1 MNFAGVTAP
10 AKGSFPV
17 QASYL
22 AGRYGMDAIWLA
34 ACAAVG
40 WGVADYFGGASRGRT
55 SVLVVVAVSEGL
67 GLCLLIPVLIARGGP
82 LPASPR
88 LLLAA
93 LAGAAVTL
101 ELSLI
106 YLALS
111 RGEGFITASVGALG
125 AAAAATAGLIGGDT
139 LDGPVAAGMACALVG
154 GGVTAWTP
162 GGRSRGGGR
171 LRSAAL
177 CAGAASAVAVMLISF
192 RAAGRLD
199 PYWATAVEHASTAL
213 CAVLIACAASRR
225 SRRRPQSGPRRRRL
239 PEVTQVPG
247 LALVAFAGVAGDLA
261 YAGASQHGALSVVSA
276 VSSLYPVTTI
286 ALGVAIQRQRPN
298 RIQVTG
304 IILAL
309 VGAAVLGSATG

>member
-1 MNFAGVTAP
+1 ME
-10 AKGSFPV
+10 
-17 QASYL
+17 
-22 AGRYGMDAIWLA
+22 AIWLA

-40 WGVADYFGGASRGRT
+40 WGAADYFGGASRGRT

-82 LPASPR
+82 PPASPR

-93 LAGAAVTL
+93 LAGAAVTV

-139 LDGPVAAGMACALVG
+139 LDLPVAAGMACALVG

-162 GGRSRGGGR
+162 GGGVRGGGR

-177 CAGAASAVAVMLISF
+177 CAGAAAAVAVMLISF
-192 RAAGRLD
+192 RGAGRLD

-213 CAVLIACAASRR
+213 CAVLIACVASRR
-225 SRRRPQSGPRRRRL
+225 SRRRSRTRPQSGSLTRPQSGPRRRLL

-286 ALGVAIQRQRPN
+286 ALGVALQRQRPN
-298 RIQVTG
+298 RMQVAG

-309 VGAAVLGSATG
+309 LGAAVLGTATG

>member
-1 MNFAGVTAP
+1 ME
-10 AKGSFPV
+10 
-17 QASYL
+17 
-22 AGRYGMDAIWLA
+22 AIWLA

-40 WGVADYFGGASRGRT
+40 WGAADYFGGASRGRT

-82 LPASPR
+82 PPASPR

-93 LAGAAVTL
+93 LAGAAVTV

-139 LDGPVAAGMACALVG
+139 LDLPVAAGMACALVG

-162 GGRSRGGGR
+162 GGGVGGGGR

-192 RAAGRLD
+192 RGAGRLD

-213 CAVLIACAASRR
+213 CAVLIACVASRR
-225 SRRRPQSGPRRRRL
+225 SRTGPRTRPQSGSRTRPQSGSRTGLL

-286 ALGVAIQRQRPN
+286 ALGVALQRQRPN
-298 RIQVTG
+298 RMQVAG

-309 VGAAVLGSATG
+309 LGAAVLGAATG

>member
-1 MNFAGVTAP
+1 ME
-10 AKGSFPV
+10 
-17 QASYL
+17 
-22 AGRYGMDAIWLA
+22 AIWLA
-34 ACAAVG
+34 AGAAVG
-40 WGVADYFGGASRGRT
+40 WGAADYFGGASRGRT

-93 LAGAAVTL
+93 LAGAAVTV

-139 LDGPVAAGMACALVG
+139 LDGAVAAGMACALVG

-162 GGRSRGGGR
+162 GGGGRGGGR
-171 LRSAAL
+171 RRSAAL
-177 CAGAASAVAVMLISF
+177 CAGAAAAVAVMLISF

-199 PYWATAVEHASTAL
+199 PYWATAVEHASTGL
-213 CAVLIACAASRR
+213 CAVLIACAASRG
-225 SRRRPQSGPRRRRL
+225 SRRWRADLRQPDRRRL
-239 PEVTQVPG
+239 PEVTQLPG

-261 YAGASQHGALSVVSA
+261 YAVASQHGALSVVSA

-298 RIQVTG
+298 RIQLAG
-304 IILAL
+304 IFLAL
-309 VGAAVLGSATG
+309 LGAAVLGSATG

>member
-1 MNFAGVTAP
+1 
-10 AKGSFPV
+10 
-17 QASYL
+17 
-22 AGRYGMDAIWLA
+22 MDAIWLA
-34 ACAAVG
+34 AFAAVG
-40 WGVADYFGGASRGRT
+40 WGAADYFGGASRGRT
-55 SVLVVVAVSEGL
+55 PVLVIVAVSEGL
-67 GLCLLIPVLIARGGP
+67 GLCLLIPVLIARGVP

-93 LAGAAVTL
+93 VAGAAVTV
-101 ELSLI
+101 ELGLI

-125 AAAAATAGLIGGDT
+125 AAAAATAGLIGGDALNVT
-139 LDGPVAAGMACALVG
+139 VAAGLACALVG

-162 GGRSRGGGR
+162 DSRSRGRGL

-177 CAGAASAVAVMLISF
+177 CAGAAAGVATMFISF

-213 CAVLIACAASRR
+213 CAVLIELAASRR
-225 SRRRPQSGPRRRRL
+225 PWRQPRPQPRDERPPRRQPRRPPRRERL
-239 PEVTQVPG
+239 PRATQIPG
-247 LALVAFAGVAGDLA
+247 LAVVAFAGVAGDLA

-286 ALGVAIQRQRPN
+286 ALGMAIQRQQPN
-298 RIQVTG
+298 RIQVAG

>member
-1 MNFAGVTAP
+1 ME
-10 AKGSFPV
+10 
-17 QASYL
+17 
-22 AGRYGMDAIWLA
+22 AIWLA

-40 WGVADYFGGASRGRT
+40 WGAADYFGGASRGRT

-93 LAGAAVTL
+93 LAGAAVTV

-139 LDGPVAAGMACALVG
+139 LDLPVAAGMACALVG

-162 GGRSRGGGR
+162 GGRVQGGGR

-192 RAAGRLD
+192 RGAGRLD

-213 CAVLIACAASRR
+213 CAVLVACVASRR
-225 SRRRPQSGPRRRRL
+225 SRRRSRTRPQSRPRTRPQSGPRTRLL

-298 RIQVTG
+298 RMQVAG

-309 VGAAVLGSATG
+309 LGAAVLGSATG

>member
-1 MNFAGVTAP
+1 V
-10 AKGSFPV
+10 
-17 QASYL
+17 
-22 AGRYGMDAIWLA
+22 DAIWLA
-34 ACAAVG
+34 ACAAVA
-40 WGVADYFGGASRGRT
+40 WGAADYFGGASRGRT
-55 SVLVVVAVSEGL
+55 PVLVVVAVSESL
-67 GLCLLIPVLIARGGP
+67 GLCLLIPVLIARGVP

-88 LLLAA
+88 LFLAA
-93 LAGAAVTL
+93 LAGAAVTV
-101 ELSLI
+101 ELGLI

-139 LDGPVAAGMACALVG
+139 LDGPVAAGLACALVG

-162 GGRSRGGGR
+162 GGRTRGSGP

-177 CAGAASAVAVMLISF
+177 CVGAAAGVATMLISF

-213 CAVLIACAASRR
+213 CAVLVQLVASRR
-225 SRRRPQSGPRRRRL
+225 RGASSRPRHPRL
-239 PEVTQVPG
+239 PQVTQIPG

-286 ALGVAIQRQRPN
+286 ALGVAIQRQRAN
-298 RIQVTG
+298 RIQVAG

-309 VGAAVLGSATG
+309 LGAAVLGSATR

>member
-1 MNFAGVTAP
+1 
-10 AKGSFPV
+10 
-17 QASYL
+17 
-22 AGRYGMDAIWLA
+22 
-34 ACAAVG
+34 
-40 WGVADYFGGASRGRT
+40 
-55 SVLVVVAVSEGL
+55 VLVVVAVSEGL

-93 LAGAAVTL
+93 LAGAAVTV

-139 LDGPVAAGMACALVG
+139 LDGAVAAGMACALVG

-162 GGRSRGGGR
+162 GGGGRGGGR
-171 LRSAAL
+171 RRSAAL
-177 CAGAASAVAVMLISF
+177 CAGAAAAVAVMLISF

-199 PYWATAVEHASTAL
+199 PYWATAVEHASTGL
-213 CAVLIACAASRR
+213 CAVLIACAASRG
-225 SRRRPQSGPRRRRL
+225 SRRWRADLRQPDRRRL
-239 PEVTQVPG
+239 PEVTQLPG

-261 YAGASQHGALSVVSA
+261 YAVASQHGALSVVSA

-298 RIQVTG
+298 RIQLVG
-304 IILAL
+304 IFLAL
-309 VGAAVLGSATG
+309 LGAAVLGSATG

>member
-1 MNFAGVTAP
+1 
-10 AKGSFPV
+10 
-17 QASYL
+17 
-22 AGRYGMDAIWLA
+22 
-34 ACAAVG
+34 
-40 WGVADYFGGASRGRT
+40 
-55 SVLVVVAVSEGL
+55 VSEGL

-93 LAGAAVTL
+93 LAGAAVTV

-139 LDGPVAAGMACALVG
+139 LDLPVAAGMACALVG

-162 GGRSRGGGR
+162 GGGVRGGGR

-192 RAAGRLD
+192 RGAGRLD

-213 CAVLIACAASRR
+213 CAVLIACVASRR
-225 SRRRPQSGPRRRRL
+225 SSRRSRTRPHSGPRTRPQSGPRRRLL

-298 RIQVTG
+298 RMQVAG

-309 VGAAVLGSATG
+309 LGAAVLGAATG

>member
-1 MNFAGVTAP
+1 ME
-10 AKGSFPV
+10 
-17 QASYL
+17 
-22 AGRYGMDAIWLA
+22 AIWLA

-40 WGVADYFGGASRGRT
+40 WGAADYFGGASRGRT

-93 LAGAAVTL
+93 LAGAAVTV

-139 LDGPVAAGMACALVG
+139 LDLPVAAGMACALVG

-162 GGRSRGGGR
+162 GGRVRGGGR

-177 CAGAASAVAVMLISF
+177 CAGAAAAVAVMLISF
-192 RAAGRLD
+192 RGAGQLD

-213 CAVLIACAASRR
+213 CAVLIACVASRR
-225 SRRRPQSGPRRRRL
+225 PGTRSESGSRTRPQSGSRIRPPSGSRTRLL
-239 PEVTQVPG
+239 PEMTQVPG

-286 ALGVAIQRQRPN
+286 ALGVALQRQRPN
-298 RIQVTG
+298 RIQVAG
-304 IILAL
+304 IVLAL
-309 VGAAVLGSATG
+309 LGAAVLGTATG

>member
-1 MNFAGVTAP
+1 
-10 AKGSFPV
+10 
-17 QASYL
+17 
-22 AGRYGMDAIWLA
+22 MDAIWLA

-40 WGVADYFGGASRGRT
+40 WGAADYFGGASRGRT
-55 SVLVVVAVSEGL
+55 SVLVIVAVSESL
-67 GLCLLIPVLIARGGP
+67 GLCLLIPVLIARGVP

-93 LAGAAVTL
+93 VAGAAVTI

-139 LDGPVAAGMACALVG
+139 LDWPVAAGLACALAG

-162 GGRSRGGGR
+162 GGRNRGGGR

-177 CAGAASAVAVMLISF
+177 CAGAAAAVAVMLISF
-192 RAAGRLD
+192 RAAGQLD
-199 PYWATAVEHASTAL
+199 PYWATAVEHASTGL
-213 CAVLIACAASRR
+213 CAVLIAVAASRR
-225 SRRRPQSGPRRRRL
+225 RGAGRRRAADRLPRPRRL

-247 LALVAFAGVAGDLA
+247 LALVALAGVAGDLA

-286 ALGVAIQRQRPN
+286 ALGIAIQRQRPN
-298 RIQVTG
+298 RIQVAG

-309 VGAAVLGSATG
+309 LGAAVLGSAVG

>member
-1 MNFAGVTAP
+1 ME
-10 AKGSFPV
+10 
-17 QASYL
+17 
-22 AGRYGMDAIWLA
+22 AIWLA

-40 WGVADYFGGASRGRT
+40 WGAADYFGGASRGRT

-93 LAGAAVTL
+93 LAGAAVTV

-111 RGEGFITASVGALG
+111 RGEGFVTASVGALG

-139 LDGPVAAGMACALVG
+139 LDLPVAAGMACALVG

-162 GGRSRGGGR
+162 GGGVRGGGR

-192 RAAGRLD
+192 RGAGRLD

-213 CAVLIACAASRR
+213 CAVLIACVASRR
-225 SRRRPQSGPRRRRL
+225 SSRRSRTRPQSGPRTRPQSGPRRRLL

-298 RIQVTG
+298 RMQVAG

-309 VGAAVLGSATG
+309 LGAAVLGSATG

>member
-1 MNFAGVTAP
+1 ME
-10 AKGSFPV
+10 
-17 QASYL
+17 
-22 AGRYGMDAIWLA
+22 AIWLA

-40 WGVADYFGGASRGRT
+40 WGAADYFGGASRGRT

-82 LPASPR
+82 PPASPR

-93 LAGAAVTL
+93 LAGAAVTV

-139 LDGPVAAGMACALVG
+139 LDLPVAAGMACALVG

-162 GGRSRGGGR
+162 GGGVRGGGR

-192 RAAGRLD
+192 RGAGRLD

-213 CAVLIACAASRR
+213 CAVLIACVASRR
-225 SRRRPQSGPRRRRL
+225 SRRRSRTRPQSGSLTRPQSGPRRRLL
-239 PEVTQVPG
+239 PEVTQIPG

-286 ALGVAIQRQRPN
+286 ALGVALQRQRPN
-298 RIQVTG
+298 RMQVAG
-304 IILAL
+304 IVLAL
-309 VGAAVLGSATG
+309 LGAAVLGTATG

>member
-1 MNFAGVTAP
+1 
-10 AKGSFPV
+10 
-17 QASYL
+17 
-22 AGRYGMDAIWLA
+22 
-34 ACAAVG
+34 
-40 WGVADYFGGASRGRT
+40 
-55 SVLVVVAVSEGL
+55 VLVVVAVSEGL

-93 LAGAAVTL
+93 LAGAAVTV

-139 LDGPVAAGMACALVG
+139 LDLPVAAGMACALVG

-162 GGRSRGGGR
+162 GGRAQGGGR

-192 RAAGRLD
+192 RGAGRLD

-213 CAVLIACAASRR
+213 CAVLVACVASRR
-225 SRRRPQSGPRRRRL
+225 SRRRSRTRPQSRPRTRPQSGPRTRLL

-298 RIQVTG
+298 RMQVAG

-309 VGAAVLGSATG
+309 LGAAVLGSATG

>member
-1 MNFAGVTAP
+1 
-10 AKGSFPV
+10 
-17 QASYL
+17 
-22 AGRYGMDAIWLA
+22 
-34 ACAAVG
+34 
-40 WGVADYFGGASRGRT
+40 
-55 SVLVVVAVSEGL
+55 VSEGL

-93 LAGAAVTL
+93 LAGAAVTV

-139 LDGPVAAGMACALVG
+139 LDGAVAAGMACALVG

-162 GGRSRGGGR
+162 GGAGRGGGR
-171 LRSAAL
+171 RRSAAL
-177 CAGAASAVAVMLISF
+177 CAGAAAAVAVMLISF

-199 PYWATAVEHASTAL
+199 PYWATAVEHASTGL
-213 CAVLIACAASRR
+213 CAVLIACAASRG
-225 SRRRPQSGPRRRRL
+225 SRRRPGRRQPDRRQPGRRRL
-239 PEVTQVPG
+239 PEVTQLPG

-261 YAGASQHGALSVVSA
+261 YAVASQHGALSVVSA

-298 RIQVTG
+298 RIQLAG
-304 IILAL
+304 IFLAL
-309 VGAAVLGSATG
+309 LGAAVLGSATG

>member
-1 MNFAGVTAP
+1 ME
-10 AKGSFPV
+10 
-17 QASYL
+17 
-22 AGRYGMDAIWLA
+22 AIWLA
-34 ACAAVG
+34 TCAAVG
-40 WGVADYFGGASRGRT
+40 WGAADYFGGASRGRT

-82 LPASPR
+82 PPASPR

-93 LAGAAVTL
+93 LAGAAVTV

-139 LDGPVAAGMACALVG
+139 LDLPVAAGMACALVG

-162 GGRSRGGGR
+162 GGGVRGGGR

-192 RAAGRLD
+192 RGAGRLD

-213 CAVLIACAASRR
+213 CAVLIACVASRR
-225 SRRRPQSGPRRRRL
+225 SRRRSRTRPQSGSLTRPQSGPRRRLL

-286 ALGVAIQRQRPN
+286 ALGVALQRQRPN
-298 RIQVTG
+298 RMQVAG

-309 VGAAVLGSATG
+309 LGAAVLGTATG